1 MKISTVTI
9 SIISFVIGIF
19 FSFLAILCV
28 EGIWDFNVNIID
40 FLMLIATIVLSI
52 LVLYLAR
59 DLNKKDIA
67 KDIIRDSI
75 INDVRELISLYKQN
89 STLFLELKKSQN
101 KLEETRERIIMIF
114 DKADLEIDSI
124 KRELNEYFPGFWDK
138 AGNNI
143 VEITTPYYKWVT
155 GEKLYDKNF
164 NINRE
169 FIKEHETIL
178 NNTTSSL
185 KLIIRNLIRCV

>member
-1 MKISTVTI
+1 MKISTATI
-9 SIISFVIGIF
+9 SIISFVAGIF
-19 FSFLAILCV
+19 VSFLAILYV
-28 EGIWDFNVNIID
+28 DGIWDFNVNIID

-67 KDIIRDSI
+67 KDIIRDLI
-75 INDVRELISLYKQN
+75 INDMRELISLYEQN
-89 STLFLELKKSQN
+89 SMLFLDLKKNQIN
-101 KLEETRERIIMIF
+101 LEDARDKIRMIF
-114 DKADLEIDSI
+114 HKADLEIDSI
-124 KRELNEYFPGFWDK
+124 KHELNEHFQGFWDK

-155 GEKLYDKNF
+155 GGKLYDIDF

-169 FIKEHETIL
+169 FIEKHETIL
-178 NNTTSSL
+178 HNTTSSL